1 MATLRLFSIITGLSL
16 LFGCGTQQY
25 ITSYKPSADPIVP
38 NNVVSLG
45 RGERPTLYLVDD
57 IDTIMELYSD
67 RDYVVVGESSFNGP
81 LEDLD
86 KALKQAKTIG
96 ATHVLASSKYNYDV
110 KKKSNVFIE
119 SYDYVP
125 RSRLVGDYYVNSVEA
140 IANPVMIPTVKE
152 VSIFEQRAVFL
163 VKKK

>member
-1 MATLRLFSIITGLSL
+1 MAMLKLLSIITGLSL

-25 ITSYKPSADPIVP
+25 AESYKPSVDPVISK
-38 NNVVSLG
+38 NVISLG
-45 RGERPTLYLVDD
+45 RGERPTLYLVND
-57 IDTIMELYSD
+57 IENIVALYLD
-67 RDYVVVGESSFNGP
+67 RDYVVVGESAFHGP

-96 ATHVLASSKYNYDV
+96 ATHVLASSNYGYDV
-110 KKKSNVFIE
+110 KKKTNVFVE

-125 RSRLVGDYYVNSVEA
+125 RSRLVGNYYVNSIER
-140 IANPVMIPTVKE
+140 IPSPIMIPTVKE
-152 VSIFEQRAVFL
+152 ITIFEQRAVFL